1 MKNISSNLKF
11 RVRKHDMPCALE
23 RHISE
28 HVNIIKVFHDAN
40 SILYTVTDIYLKAE
54 ILLEAIN
61 VFRSEKLAL
70 FTLTSIYS
78 IRCNIDSQMK
88 HS

>member
-28 HVNIIKVFHDAN
+28 HVNIKVFHDAN

-78 IRCNIDSQMK
+78 IGCNIDSQMK